1 MAETRANEPI
11 RSWQEGD
18 TVSGFAYLR
27 RKDRKQDRN
36 GKDYLDVE
44 LADATGQING
54 KAWSDSQAIGRPF
67 EAGDFVAIK
76 GVVNSF
82 NNRLQLNLKD
92 CRRATD
98 ADRGRGFD
106 ESRLVPSTHEDIGD
120 LWARLEALFEAQLSR
135 PEIRR
140 LAAETLA
147 AWGDALREH
156 PAAKIFHHAYRG
168 GLLEHVVSMGEL
180 ASRVCDHYPELDRDQ
195 MLIGVLFHDLGK
207 LRELGSMPTN
217 DYTEEGRLV
226 GHVVIGY
233 QMLRER
239 CEAIPDFPPELQRR
253 LEHLVLSHQGRREFG
268 SPVEPS
274 TAEAIAL
281 HHIDD
286 MDAKLAMLRREKI
299 DGADG
304 IQYLKAF
311 GRFVFLDALEE
322 AEMLAE
328 ADSTSLDDDENE
340 GDAPTDSAGQ
350 ARLDL

>member
-1 MAETRANEPI
+1 MAETRSNEPI

-18 TVSGFAYLR
+18 SVSGFAYLR
-27 RKDRKQDRN
+27 KKERKQDRN

-44 LADATGQING
+44 LADASGQING
-54 KAWSDSQAIGRPF
+54 KAWSDSQAIGRAF
-67 EAGDFVAIK
+67 EAGEFVAIK
-76 GVVNSF
+76 GNVTSF

-92 CRRATD
+92 CRRVTE
-98 ADRGRGFD
+98 ADRDRGFD
-106 ESRLVPSTHEDIGD
+106 EGRLVPSTHEDIGE
-120 LWARLEALFEAQLSR
+120 LWTRLETLLDTQLTR
-135 PEIRR
+135 PEIRQ
-140 LAAETLA
+140 LASDSIA

-168 GLLEHVVSMGEL
+168 GLLEHVVSMAEL
-180 ASRVCDHYPELDRDQ
+180 ACLVCDHYSELDRDQ

-207 LRELGSMPTN
+207 LRELGPMPVN

-239 CEAIPDFPPELQRR
+239 CAAIPDFPIELQRR

-311 GRFVFLDALEE
+311 GHFVFLDAIDD
-322 AEMLAE
+322 AEMLAGAE
-328 ADSTSLDDDENE
+328 GTSLEDEDE
-340 GDAPTDSAGQ
+340 TDSSTETDGQ
-350 ARLDL
+350 TRLDL